1 MEVRQL
7 RHHTD
12 RTDDGERRGQYLIG
26 DARHHVATAG
36 RDLIDR
42 DRQLDAGRAQSRQ
55 LRSCQTIAMHHAA
68 FAVELQQ
75 HLDSER
81 SEEHTSE
88 LQSLMRTSYA
98 VFCLK
103 KTNTTTLYYPL

>member
-55 LRSCQTIAMHHAA
+55 LRSCQPIAMHHAA

-75 HLDSER
+75 HR

-88 LQSLMRTSYA
+88 LQSLMRISYA
-98 VFCLK
+98 VFGLK
-103 KTNTTTLYYPL
+103 KTTLEETQLTS